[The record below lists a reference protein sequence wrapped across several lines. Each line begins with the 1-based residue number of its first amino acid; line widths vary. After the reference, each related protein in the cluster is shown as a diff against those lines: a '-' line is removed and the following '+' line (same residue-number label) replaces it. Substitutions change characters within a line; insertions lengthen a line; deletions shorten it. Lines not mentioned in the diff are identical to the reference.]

1 VKQSGGNIWLYS
13 EPGRGTTFKI
23 YLPST
28 NRGQTTA
35 PPSPNDEE
43 LASLKKVRGKDFE
56 VVKME
61 GLTTG

>member
-1 VKQSGGNIWLYS
+1 LKKYGMLVADNGSDWFLSG
-13 EPGRGTTFKI
+13 
-23 YLPST
+23 
-28 NRGQTTA
+28 A
-35 PPSPNDEE
+35 PHPRWNDEE